1 MSILYGVFHILLRKE
16 KFFKLNRR
24 LLIAILIFSAMI
36 PLTYIPEIYTPDI
49 SIEIEEP
56 TYVETQPADYTQTI
70 ESKVKTQII
79 KENKTYSIS
88 SITIVGTLYIF
99 GLMLSLIL
107 SIVGISRTIS
117 LIRKSK
123 KIKKDGY
130 SLLLLDKE
138 IPAFSFGKN
147 IVISKTDYQSNKQEI
162 LTHEEAHVRHMHSLD
177 LLLLEVVKII
187 YWFNPLVYIM
197 TRNLK
202 EIHEYQAD
210 EYTINNGIDAIN
222 YQKLIIKKCVG
233 YEQFA
238 LANSFHHCQIKKR
251 IAMINKKQTGK
262 ACKLKAA
269 AFIPV
274 ACMLLMSF
282 SNTPEKKEIDSFLSV
297 EKISIP
303 TKNIQTNK
311 YGKTQ
316 DLVYSKGMCILIN
329 KNSYLWEEGNVYNI
343 NDTYLTNTFIKYKD
357 YSKADNKTKKFFKPI
372 NINGKRIMVSTAEIR
387 IEYKKAAIKT
397 YNLLINKIDKTVL
410 NLRNNF
416 SKKIFDKAYADLSV
430 KERKEMNLLIPME
443 VISVGLN

>member
-1 MSILYGVFHILLRKE
+1 MNEILLYILKSTVCMSILYGVFHILLRKE

-24 LLIAILIFSAMI
+24 LLIAILIFSAVI
-36 PLTYIPEIYTPDI
+36 PLTYMPEIYTPDI

-56 TYVETQPADYTQTI
+56 VSIVTIPNTTNIETAAHVETQLAKYTQNI
-70 ESKVKTQII
+70 EPIVRTHII
-79 KENKTYSIS
+79 KEDKTYSIS
-88 SITIVGTLYIF
+88 SITIVGTLYLF

-117 LIRKSK
+117 LIRKPK
-123 KIKKDGY
+123 KVKKDGY

-177 LLLLEVVKII
+177 LLLLEVVKIV

-233 YEQFA
+233 HEQFA

-262 ACKLKAA
+262 AWKWKAA

-274 ACMLLMSF
+274 ACLLLMSF
-282 SNTPEKKEIDSFLSV
+282 SNTLEKKDEFTTIADKSEKHKTATVDDKVRKQWTEADFID
-297 EKISIP
+297 
-303 TKNIQTNK
+303 
-311 YGKTQ
+311 
-316 DLVYSKGMCILIN
+316 
-329 KNSYLWEEGNVYNI
+329 
-343 NDTYLTNTFIKYKD
+343 
-357 YSKADNKTKKFFKPI
+357 
-372 NINGKRIMVSTAEIR
+372 
-387 IEYKKAAIKT
+387 IKT
-397 YNLLINKIDKTVL
+397 INEKEITDKNLLTIRLDLDWGVT
-410 NLRNNF
+410 
-416 SKKIFDKAYADLSV
+416 IFTDQHRFY
-430 KERKEMNLLIPME
+430 P
-443 VISVGLN
+443 G